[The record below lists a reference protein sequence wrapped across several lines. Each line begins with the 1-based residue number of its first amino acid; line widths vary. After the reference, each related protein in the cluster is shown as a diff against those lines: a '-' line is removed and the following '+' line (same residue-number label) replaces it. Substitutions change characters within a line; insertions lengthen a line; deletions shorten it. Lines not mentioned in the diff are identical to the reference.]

1 MSHAASA
8 IGNPDTV
15 PALAAPEGQVSNLD
29 NPYSLKSYIYGT
41 AAVTITLSTVAV
53 ALRVYVKA
61 RVLRRAQIEEY
72 ILILSL
78 IGFYFFS
85 GFMIY
90 AAHLGQGTHQ
100 WNVSVANFQEVV
112 QWANIIEIVY
122 CPTILGAKVAMLL
135 QLKRIFLGVTR
146 GKLYW
151 LHEVLLWTNIPC
163 YLAIMFSFAFA
174 CVPREKIWE
183 PHLPGR
189 CISVNGLLI
198 GSSVLNV
205 VSDITI
211 LLLPLVVIIR
221 LQLPARSKMILAAV
235 FGTGI
240 LYERRPQSPFLYSPA
255 ARTRDLTGD
264 RERQR

>member
-1 MSHAASA
+1 MSHAVIAS
-8 IGNPDTV
+8 GNLDTV
-15 PALAAPEGQVSNLD
+15 PALQAPEGQVSNLD
-29 NPYSLKSYIYGT
+29 NPYSLKNYIYGT
-41 AAVTITLSTVAV
+41 AAVTMALSTLAV
-53 ALRVYVKA
+53 FLRVYVKV
-61 RVLRRAQIEEY
+61 RVLHRAQIEEY

-78 IGFYFFS
+78 FAFYFFS
-85 GFMIY
+85 AFMIY
-90 AAHLGQGTHQ
+90 AVHLGQGTHQ
-100 WNVSVANFQEVV
+100 WNVSVSNFQSVV
-112 QWANIIEIVY
+112 KWANIIEIVY

-135 QLKRIFLGVTR
+135 QLKRIFLGATR

-163 YLAIMFSFAFA
+163 YLAIMFSFAFG
-174 CVPREKIWE
+174 CLPREKLWNPE
-183 PHLPGR
+183 LPGR

-205 VSDITI
+205 VSDVTI

-240 LYERRPQSPFLYSPA
+240 LYVSPTTRFISPSA
-255 ARTRDLTGD
+255 V
-264 RERQR
+264 